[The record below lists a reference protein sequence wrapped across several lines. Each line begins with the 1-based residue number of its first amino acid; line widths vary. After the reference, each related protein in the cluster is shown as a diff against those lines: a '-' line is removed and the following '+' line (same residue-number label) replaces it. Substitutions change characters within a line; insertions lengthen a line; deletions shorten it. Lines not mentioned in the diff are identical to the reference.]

1 MCVDP
6 SMSLRDYVDG
16 RKRVKHLM
24 QTVGVRVDCTQRS
37 SVHVRVKSPQ
47 KNVVNV
53 SVRYCDGDSSSSS
66 EEVYSL
72 L

>member
-1 MCVDP
+1 M
-6 SMSLRDYVDG
+6 DG
-16 RKRVKHLM
+16 QKRVQHLM

-47 KNVVNV
+47 QNSVNV
-53 SVRYCDGDSSSSS
+53 SVRYCDSDSSSSSSS
-66 EEVYSL
+66 EEVYAL